1 MNKRLWIWFLVFMLL
16 SGGCQVREDAAGYGA
31 DIKKAQE
38 IAVIPFGETQETK
51 VLTEEAE
58 IEAFAQGLELETWV
72 WKPLPDQ
79 AATLGTFCFSQAETQ
94 NFGSP
99 PRRSCARWGVLT
111 LYAGGYVRLTLHDL
125 TLDFAIGE
133 DAGSAFGGIF
143 GLTPSFLRLCASQLR
158 GWEGINRPGLR
169 ALNGTPYQP
178 IV

>member
-94 NFGSP
+94 KLWQSSP
-99 PRRSCARWGVLT
+99 EKLRQVGVLT

-125 TLDFAIGE
+125 PLDFAIGE
-133 DAGSAFGGIF
+133 DAAAHLAGYLA
-143 GLTPSFLRLCASQLR
+143 
-158 GWEGINRPGLR
+158 
-169 ALNGTPYQP
+169 
-178 IV
+178 

>member
-72 WKPLPDQ
+72 WKPLPTKRQ
-79 AATLGTFCFSQAETQ
+79 PGHLLLFPSGNPKTLAVLPGEAA
-94 NFGSP
+94 P
-99 PRRSCARWGVLT
+99 
-111 LYAGGYVRLTLHDL
+111 GGRPHP
-125 TLDFAIGE
+125 ICR
-133 DAGSAFGGIF
+133 
-143 GLTPSFLRLCASQLR
+143 GLCPSNPS
-158 GWEGINRPGLR
+158 
-169 ALNGTPYQP
+169 
-178 IV
+178 

>member
-79 AATLGTFCFSQAETQ
+79 AATLGTFCFPKRKPK

-99 PRRSCARWGVLT
+99 PRRSCARW
-111 LYAGGYVRLTLHDL
+111 
-125 TLDFAIGE
+125 
-133 DAGSAFGGIF
+133 
-143 GLTPSFLRLCASQLR
+143 ASSPYM
-158 GWEGINRPGLR
+158 PG
-169 ALNGTPYQP
+169 AMS
-178 IV
+178 V

>member
-94 NFGSP
+94 KLWQSSP
-99 PRRSCARWGVLT
+99 EKLRQVGVLT

-125 TLDFAIGE
+125 TLDFAIGA
-133 DAGSAFGGIF
+133 DAAAH
-143 GLTPSFLRLCASQLR
+143 LARYLA
-158 GWEGINRPGLR
+158 
-169 ALNGTPYQP
+169 
-178 IV
+178 

>member
-58 IEAFAQGLELETWV
+58 IEAFAQGLGLGTWA

-79 AATLGTFCFSQAETQ
+79 AEALGSFRFSQAGTQ
-94 NFGSP
+94 QLWQAAPGKLRP
-99 PRRSCARWGVLT
+99 VGDLT
-111 LYAGGYVRLTLHDL
+111 LYRGGYVRLSLHHL
-125 TLDFAIGE
+125 ALDFAIGA
-133 DAGSAFGGIF
+133 DAAAYLAGYLA
-143 GLTPSFLRLCASQLR
+143 
-158 GWEGINRPGLR
+158 
-169 ALNGTPYQP
+169 
-178 IV
+178 